1 MDKVME
7 QLMEALTSPRMHEE
21 FLSGL
26 WDTIYSS
33 VLATAAACLLGLI
46 LGVLLVAGERDGV
59 YPLPAPLMKALN
71 LIINILRSVPFLI
84 LMIFVLPLSSV
95 LVGTKVGTMASIPPL
110 IIASTPFVARL
121 VEAALREVDKGV
133 LEAAQAMGCSPFQ
146 IVWKVI
152 LPESLPSLISAATT
166 SFITLLSYGAMSGAI
181 GGGGLGKIAIN
192 YGYYKYN
199 VGVMLVATVLI
210 VILVQIIQSVGTRLA
225 VRLDRRVRT
234 VERKG
239 RLGKERKK
247 VLKKAWDAHRPRI

>member
-7 QLMEALTSPRMHEE
+7 QLMEVLTNPRMHEE
-21 FLSGL
+21 FLSGT
-26 WDTIYSS
+26 WETIYST
-33 VLATAAACLLGLI
+33 VLATAVACLLGMV
-46 LGVLLVAGERDGV
+46 LGVLLVVGERDGV
-59 YPLPAPLMKALN
+59 RPLPAPVMKVLN
-71 LIINILRSVPFLI
+71 LVINILRSVPFLI
-84 LMIFVLPLSSV
+84 LMLMVLPLSKV
-95 LVGTKVGTMASIPPL
+95 LVGTRVGTIASIPPL
-110 IIASTPFVARL
+110 IIAAAPFVARL

-133 LEAAQAMGCSPFQ
+133 LEAAQAMGCSPVQ

-152 LPESLPSLISAATT
+152 LPESLPSLISAVTT
-166 SFITLLSYGAMSGAI
+166 AFITILSYGAMAGAI

-192 YGYYKYN
+192 YGYNKYN
-199 VGVMLVATVLI
+199 YGVMLAAVVLI

-247 VLKKAWDAHRPRI
+247 VLKKEIGRAHV

>member
-7 QLMEALTSPRMHEE
+7 QLTEVLTNPRMHEE
-21 FLSGL
+21 FLSGT
-26 WDTIYSS
+26 WETIYST
-33 VLATAAACLLGLI
+33 VLATAVACLLGMV
-46 LGVLLVAGERDGV
+46 LGVLLVVGERDGV
-59 YPLPAPLMKALN
+59 RPLPAPVMKVLN
-71 LIINILRSVPFLI
+71 LVINILRSVPFLI
-84 LMIFVLPLSSV
+84 LMLMVLPLSKV
-95 LVGTKVGTMASIPPL
+95 LVGTRVGTIASIPPL
-110 IIASTPFVARL
+110 IIAAAPFVARL

-133 LEAAQAMGCSPFQ
+133 LEAAQAMGCSPVQ

-152 LPESLPSLISAATT
+152 LPESLPSLISAVTT
-166 SFITLLSYGAMSGAI
+166 AFITILSYGAMAGAI

-192 YGYYKYN
+192 YGYNKYN
-199 VGVMLVATVLI
+199 YGVMLAAVVLI